1 MGKGLGTVTLAEIM
15 QDIHACEED
24 LVAYERKYNILSET
38 FYESYMQGDE
48 PPDDAWVLD
57 WSDWAGAYEIW
68 LDRKARYKRA
78 IETLRQEV
86 TLADVIERAVRRE
99 LLPVA
104 A

>member
-1 MGKGLGTVTLAEIM
+1 MTFAEIM

-24 LVAYERKYNILSET
+24 MLMYERKYNILSET

-68 LDRKARYKRA
+68 LDRKHRYKKVMQN
-78 IETLRQEV
+78 LRQE
-86 TLADVIERAVRRE
+86 TALIDVIEKAIRRE
-99 LLPVA
+99 PLPIPA
-104 A
+104 

>member
-1 MGKGLGTVTLAEIM
+1 MTLAEIM
-15 QDIHACEED
+15 QDIHACEAD

-68 LDRKARYKRA
+68 LDRKVRYKRA

-99 LLPVA
+99 PLPVA

>member
-1 MGKGLGTVTLAEIM
+1 MTFAEIM

-24 LVAYERKYNILSET
+24 MLMYERKYNILSET

-68 LDRKARYKRA
+68 LDRKHRYKKVMQN
-78 IETLRQEV
+78 LRQE
-86 TLADVIERAVRRE
+86 TALIDVIAKAIRRE
-99 LLPVA
+99 PLPIA